1 MAFWEDS
8 LPYLL
13 LRNNSNDGGFF
24 GTRKRSK
31 RFATGRAACLRGA
44 HVMHFG
50 HHQQGRTVAAAMAL
64 AARLLPPIARTRRLG
79 LTRMI
84 GTRGFLALG
93 AVETLCQ
100 VADRR
105 LKRFHLCRQGRF
117 ALHRPCVLR

>member
-44 HVMHFG
+44 QVMHFG
-50 HHQQGRTVAAAMAL
+50 HDQQGRTVAAAMAL
-64 AARLLPPIARTRRLG
+64 AARLLPPLARTRRLG
-79 LTRMI
+79 LSHILRTCR
-84 GTRGFLALG
+84 FLALG
-93 AVETLCQ
+93 AVETLGQ

-105 LKRFHLCRQGRF
+105 LKRCHLCCQGRF
-117 ALHRPCVLR
+117 ALHRPRVL